1 MALFTE
7 VVLIAFFAADPF
19 GVEELVEFWWNQLMV
34 MLMFFGILVSFL
46 IVTVHIFCTAQAK
59 SKKLMKKTRCSCTVY
74 NSETAM
80 YFIWIT
86 TISGLLS
93 IAIVILV
100 SRFATVTVVIVWM
113 AIWGVSHS
121 ICAILTLFACRKCL
135 KQLRTVETLK
145 TESKERKILIRK
157 LSIVG
162 IYMSVIFIAV
172 LAVLVLVAVIF
183 FVDMPAWYVAVFG
196 VLIPFLL
203 MPLGLMGPFLFFTF
217 DFNFQSKFPSIIKKV
232 SLSSGIS
239 SKDADTKSGISSQD
253 VDPNTVESLEE
264 AFENSSAFL

>member
-1 MALFTE
+1 
-7 VVLIAFFAADPF
+7 VD
-19 GVEELVEFWWNQLMV
+19 
-34 MLMFFGILVSFL
+34 
-46 IVTVHIFCTAQAK
+46 
-59 SKKLMKKTRCSCTVY
+59 
-74 NSETAM
+74 
-80 YFIWIT
+80 
-86 TISGLLS
+86 
-93 IAIVILV
+93 
-100 SRFATVTVVIVWM
+100 
-113 AIWGVSHS
+113 
-121 ICAILTLFACRKCL
+121 
-135 KQLRTVETLK
+135 TLK
-145 TESKERKILIRK
+145 TQSEERKVLIRK

-239 SKDADTKSGISSQD
+239 TKDVDTKSGISSKD
-253 VDPNTVESLEE
+253 VDSNTIESLEE